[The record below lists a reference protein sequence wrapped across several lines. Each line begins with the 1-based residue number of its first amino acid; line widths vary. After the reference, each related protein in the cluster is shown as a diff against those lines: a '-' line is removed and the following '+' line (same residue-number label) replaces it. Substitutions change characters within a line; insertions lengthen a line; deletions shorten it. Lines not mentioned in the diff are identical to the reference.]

1 MEIVITTITT
11 IISIVSILIAGFSFY
26 FSRKEKS
33 NKDTEKSSYNQGRLD
48 QTLKNIMEK
57 LDKIEQKLNL
67 YDSEIE
73 IRIDKALKN
82 HIAIYHSKQ

>member
-1 MEIVITTITT
+1 MSETEIIAMLIS
-11 IISIVSILIAGFSFY
+11 IISITIAILSF
-26 FSRKEKS
+26 FFGRKDKS
-33 NKDTEKSSYNQGRLD
+33 NKDTEKNSYNQGRLD

-73 IRIDKALKN
+73 IRIEKALKN
-82 HIAIYHSKQ
+82 HVEIYHKGE